1 MEAFELT
8 KVLTKDINEIRQAV
22 LEIKTRLQRLEE
34 YQEEALEINAS
45 EVKTSQECEA
55 IVMDMLYRIIVLEK
69 ELDIVRTTMGFEP
82 LNRAGKK
89 IKPKEEMK
97 E

>member
-34 YQEEALEINAS
+34 YQEEALE
-45 EVKTSQECEA
+45 
-55 IVMDMLYRIIVLEK
+55 
-69 ELDIVRTTMGFEP
+69 RTH
-82 LNRAGKK
+82 RQ
-89 IKPKEEMK
+89 
-97 E
+97 